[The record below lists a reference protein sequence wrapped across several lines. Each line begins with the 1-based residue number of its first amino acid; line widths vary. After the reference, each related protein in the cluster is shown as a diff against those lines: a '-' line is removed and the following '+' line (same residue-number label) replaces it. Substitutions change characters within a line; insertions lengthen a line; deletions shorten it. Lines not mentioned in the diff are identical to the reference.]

1 MTCRKAEASVLAAAR
16 SFSRC
21 LDQAAIRL
29 VITALLLPFGAGC
42 VPDAVIWL
50 PDSSGVIYTDK
61 DGARLNHYDLGKK
74 ATRVIC
80 ADTGTRTPWPA
91 VSPDG
96 SRVAVCRVVTI
107 QPPNSKTETT
117 ESQIIIYALDGT
129 EVHRSR
135 IHQAQE
141 PSEANAKA
149 GETLEEAALIWPTN
163 DAVFSLSPPEL
174 HYQISK
180 ERFKRLR
187 LGDDPIPMPYGA
199 SPDGEAFL
207 GLFFK
212 KSPSDGAW
220 LAFVD
225 KDGWIERSDQI
236 FSSKDDR
243 FPARWHW
250 SGPVA
255 TGVHRKKSV
264 QIDTRDMSVTE
275 TDRQLES
282 PIPNAE
288 VVFAHDFP
296 AKKTRLYACNLEDAD
311 GKKTGILELHSLENK
326 KFRQLGIKAW
336 GFDGVFDLFLSPCDR
351 FVAARIPIDGEDR
364 ILIYDGGIE
373 PVADIRC
380 EK

>member
-96 SRVAVCRVVTI
+96 SRVAVCRQVII
-107 QPPNSKTETT
+107 QPPNSKTKTT
-117 ESQIIIYALDGT
+117 ESQFIIYTLDGT

-135 IHQAQE
+135 IHQAQG

-149 GETLEEAALIWPTN
+149 GETLEGTGLIWPTK
-163 DAVFSLSPPEL
+163 DAIFLAGLRYEVSRQRFS
-174 HYQISK
+174 K
-180 ERFKRLR
+180 
-187 LGDDPIPMPYGA
+187 DDIFPMIFGA
-199 SPDGEAFL
+199 SPDGESYL
-207 GLFFK
+207 GVDYERRTE
-212 KSPSDGAW
+212 DGKIR
-220 LAFVD
+220 LVLVD
-225 KDGWIERSDQI
+225 KDGWTQTADQLVEEHASYSTWTQH
-236 FSSKDDR
+236 FR
-243 FPARWHW
+243 W

-255 TGVHRKKSV
+255 TCQGRGKSLR
-264 QIDTRDMSVTE
+264 IDIRNMTVTE
-275 TDRQLES
+275 TEQQLDS
-282 PIPNAE
+282 PVPNAE
-288 VVFAHDFP
+288 LVVAHDFP
-296 AKKTRLYACNLEDAD
+296 EKKTRIYALNEDAAD
-311 GKKTGILELHSLENK
+311 GTPRGMLLLQSLENK
-326 KFRQLGIKAW
+326 KFRRLLTLDGTGFPFGGIP
-336 GFDGVFDLFLSPCDR
+336 FFFRSPCDR
-351 FVAARIPIDGEDR
+351 FFAVRVPIDDENR